1 MVVGSGTSVTT
12 KTFRKIGLYFDLVN
26 NCNLTAGAVLSSL
39 SDQTYFP
46 LYLGLKPARNPVKFT
61 LARTRRAL
69 SCLDPLKLKLS
80 SQQIRAVS
88 FDFILK

>member
-61 LARTRRAL
+61 LARTSRAL
-69 SCLDPLKLKLS
+69 SLS
-80 SQQIRAVS
+80 SQIEA
-88 FDFILK
+88 FISAD